1 MAQYFHIHPESPQH
15 RLIVQAARI
24 LDNGGVAVY
33 PTDSCYAIGCHIGD
47 KAALE
52 RVRRIRKLDETH
64 SLTLICKDLT
74 EIATYARLSNSAFR
88 LIKALTPGPYTFLL
102 PATRD
107 VPRSLQHRKR
117 KTIGLRVPDHP
128 VTAALLEELGQP
140 LLTTS
145 LILPGDDVP
154 LSEPEIINNRL
165 GKQVDLVI
173 DAGAGGL
180 ASTSVIDLTDDV
192 PVIVRHGKGDV
203 SMIGS

>member
-24 LDNGGVAVY
+24 LDNGGIAVY

-52 RVRRIRKLDETH
+52 RVRRIRRLDETH

-128 VTAALLEELGQP
+128 VTAA
-140 LLTTS
+140 
-145 LILPGDDVP
+145 
-154 LSEPEIINNRL
+154 
-165 GKQVDLVI
+165 VI
-173 DAGAGGL
+173 DDQPDNAW
-180 ASTSVIDLTDDV
+180 
-192 PVIVRHGKGDV
+192 R
-203 SMIGS
+203 

>member
-24 LDNGGVAVY
+24 LDNGGIAVY

-52 RVRRIRKLDETH
+52 RVRRIRRLDETH

-145 LILPGDDVP
+145 LIMPGDDVP

-192 PVIVRHGKGDV
+192 LVIVRHGKGDV